1 MFEENDTRPPSPSIK
16 KRMKNMI
23 EYSTDLDNG
32 IAEEENRRIPDDY
45 LKGMKFCIIS
55 AIMHILSFPAILFAI
70 ASISQFTS
78 GIYDGIRFGYG
89 VDASEFI
96 LFAVCTLFAFAGPIF
111 SLISLIFMIIA
122 RVKYPKN
129 KFGLALMILYIAE
142 VVLVILAL
150 ALMVIIGVIAGVS
163 VIGDLISELI
173 GSL

>member
-1 MFEENDTRPPSPSIK
+1 
-16 KRMKNMI
+16 MI

-32 IAEEENRRIPDDY
+32 IEEEEAVRIPVDY
-45 LKGMKFCIIS
+45 SKGMKFCIIS
-55 AIMHILSFPAILFAI
+55 AIMHLLSFPAILFAI
-70 ASISQFTS
+70 AAVSQFTS

-96 LFAVCTLFAFAGPIF
+96 LFAVCTLFAFSGPLF
-111 SLISLIFMIIA
+111 SLVSLIFMIIA

-142 VVLVILAL
+142 VFLAILAL
-150 ALMVIIGVIAGVS
+150 AVMIIIGVITGVS
-163 VIGDLISELI
+163 VIGDLISELL